1 VEIIKVTLEFLHI
14 FYFYYKKLII
24 FKTEESILLHVAR
37 KKSIKETKPSLNRS
51 KAINFFEVM
60 LPELSPDVHSPGWQ
74 PLVR

>member
-1 VEIIKVTLEFLHI
+1 VEIITVTLEFLHI

-51 KAINFFEVM
+51 KAIYRKKIKV
-60 LPELSPDVHSPGWQ
+60 LKIRL
-74 PLVR
+74 LL